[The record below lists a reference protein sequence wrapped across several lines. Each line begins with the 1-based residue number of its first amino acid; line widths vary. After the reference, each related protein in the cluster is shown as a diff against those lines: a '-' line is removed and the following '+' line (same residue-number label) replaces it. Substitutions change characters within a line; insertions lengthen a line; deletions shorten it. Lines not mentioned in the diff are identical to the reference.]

1 MTIRYEKQ
9 GNIAIF
15 TLDNPPVNTWTPQ
28 QHKDFYHHL
37 RDFLQDDD
45 IHVGILTGE
54 GDRCFSAGDDIKTP
68 RPKRTASEQVKL
80 HLSESREDQPPEYP
94 GWEREVLSMRRFKP
108 IIGAVNGICVG
119 QGMAYLMM
127 LTDIRIAAR
136 HAQIGLPEIAW
147 GMGGAGGAIRLSR
160 FIPHSCAMYML
171 LTGEKLSAQRAYE
184 YTILNEVVEKED
196 LMPRAM
202 EIAQRIAK
210 MPPTAV
216 RVEMEAST
224 RCMDMNREDALAF
237 TDHLYRLQRLAADS
251 SLPDFEKH
259 LDRTSSPAQGNK

>member
-9 GNIAIF
+9 GHIGIF

-37 RDFLQDDD
+37 RDFLQDDG

-54 GDRCFSAGDDIKTP
+54 GEKSFSAGDDIKSP
-68 RPKRTASEQVKL
+68 RPKRTASEQVTL
-80 HLSESREDQPPEYP
+80 HLSESREDQAPEYP
-94 GWEREVLSMRRFKP
+94 GWERDILSMRRFKP

-119 QGMAYLMM
+119 QGLVYLMM

-147 GMGGAGGAIRLSR
+147 GMGGAGGAMRLSR
-160 FIPHSCAMYML
+160 LIPHSSAMYML
-171 LTGEKLSAQRAYE
+171 LTGEKLSAQRALD

-196 LMPRAM
+196 LMPRAL
-202 EIAQRIAK
+202 EIAQRIANL
-210 MPPTAV
+210 PPTAV
-216 RVEMEAST
+216 RVEMEASS

-237 TDHLYRLQRLAADS
+237 TDHLYRLQRLGAEA

-259 LDRTSSPAQGNK
+259 LDRSSTAPKEGK